1 MEGAIR
7 PKDSEPERT
16 MLPTYLRTNER
27 SEQGR
32 ELKRKRVQIGRP
44 EGQAAA
50 ARAVAD
56 SAATR
61 RLQGTVAMD
70 QHIMSLLAA
79 NTFLV
84 RTAYK

>member
-50 ARAVAD
+50 ARAVAGLGREVGAF
-56 SAATR
+56 SSPV
-61 RLQGTVAMD
+61 L
-70 QHIMSLLAA
+70 
-79 NTFLV
+79 
-84 RTAYK
+84 